1 MNFQENQFGSISCMV
16 TLMQLKQPKN
26 VVKVANP
33 SAFVVCMH
41 DYKSYCSYLLSC
53 CRLKCLVNQSVYGVF
68 HRLIYFSWEQ
78 GQTAGVRP
86 LKFWSLKFNHSLL

>member
-41 DYKSYCSYLLSC
+41 GYESYCSYFTILLS
-53 CRLKCLVNQSVYGVF
+53 S
-68 HRLIYFSWEQ
+68 
-78 GQTAGVRP
+78 
-86 LKFWSLKFNHSLL
+86 

>member
-16 TLMQLKQPKN
+16 TLMQPKN

-41 DYKSYCSYLLSC
+41 DYKSYCNYFTILLSSQ
-53 CRLKCLVNQSVYGVF
+53 VSSESVSVWNFTG
-68 HRLIYFSWEQ
+68 
-78 GQTAGVRP
+78 
-86 LKFWSLKFNHSLL
+86 LLTSFGNKAKQLE